1 VTQKRRPRRVACALL
16 SPLRRHSAALA
27 QPSDRSPPSLSQF
40 ASRST
45 IKAGLSP
52 KEEGLAIAHHARIAA
67 VVVAT
72 AVVAIFGA
80 GAAMGGRAT
89 GTAAVC
95 KTFATSG
102 LKARW
107 SVIGNVT
114 CAKAKPWLVKL
125 LADRGRPGVKV
136 VLKNG
141 PTGFKCSAVDD
152 AKGRPAV
159 GSCYTGTIAFP
170 KNGFQWLA

>member
-1 VTQKRRPRRVACALL
+1 VVKEARLEEARLETVE
-16 SPLRRHSAALA
+16 
-27 QPSDRSPPSLSQF
+27 
-40 ASRST
+40 
-45 IKAGLSP
+45 AGLRLVVSVRRQ
-52 KEEGLAIAHHARIAA
+52 KYDQGSLVTEGGGLVSAHQARIAS
-67 VVVAT
+67 VVVAAAFVT
-72 AVVAIFGA
+72 TFGA
-80 GAAMGGRAT
+80 GAATGERAT

-102 LKARW
+102 LKPRW

-125 LADRGRPGVKV
+125 LADHGRPGVKV

-141 PTGFKCSAVDD
+141 PRGFKCSAVDD

-159 GSCYTGTIAFP
+159 GSCYTGTVAFP

>member
-1 VTQKRRPRRVACALL
+1 
-16 SPLRRHSAALA
+16 
-27 QPSDRSPPSLSQF
+27 
-40 ASRST
+40 
-45 IKAGLSP
+45 LSP
-52 KEEGLAIAHHARIAA
+52 KEEGPVIAHHARIAA

-80 GAAMGGRAT
+80 GAATGGRAT
-89 GTAAVC
+89 GTGAVC

-102 LKARW
+102 LKPRW

-125 LADRGRPGVKV
+125 LADRGKPGVKV

-141 PTGFKCSAVDD
+141 PRGFKCSAVDD

>member
-1 VTQKRRPRRVACALL
+1 M
-16 SPLRRHSAALA
+16 
-27 QPSDRSPPSLSQF
+27 
-40 ASRST
+40 
-45 IKAGLSP
+45 
-52 KEEGLAIAHHARIAA
+52 IANRERIAA

-72 AVVAIFGA
+72 VA
-80 GAAMGGRAT
+80 GAILGSGAATGAPAT

-95 KTFATSG
+95 KTFSASG
-102 LKARW
+102 LKPQW

-136 VLKNG
+136 VLRNG
-141 PTGFKCSAVDD
+141 PKGFKCSAVDD

>member
-1 VTQKRRPRRVACALL
+1 V
-16 SPLRRHSAALA
+16 
-27 QPSDRSPPSLSQF
+27 
-40 ASRST
+40 
-45 IKAGLSP
+45 
-52 KEEGLAIAHHARIAA
+52 IAHHARIAA

-80 GAAMGGRAT
+80 GAATGARAT

-95 KTFATSG
+95 KTFTTSG
-102 LKARW
+102 LRPKW

-125 LADRGRPGVKV
+125 LADHGKPGVKV

-141 PTGFKCSAVDD
+141 PKGFKCSAFDD

>member
-1 VTQKRRPRRVACALL
+1 MIARRAC
-16 SPLRRHSAALA
+16 
-27 QPSDRSPPSLSQF
+27 
-40 ASRST
+40 
-45 IKAGLSP
+45 
-52 KEEGLAIAHHARIAA
+52 IAA

-72 AVVAIFGA
+72 AVVAMLGA
-80 GAAMGGRAT
+80 GAATGARAT
-89 GTAAVC
+89 GAGAVC
-95 KTFATSG
+95 KTFSTSG
-102 LKARW
+102 LKPQW

-125 LADRGRPGVKV
+125 LADRGKPGVKV
-136 VLKNG
+136 VLKNV

-159 GSCYTGTIAFP
+159 GSCYTGTLAFP

>member
-1 VTQKRRPRRVACALL
+1 MT
-16 SPLRRHSAALA
+16 
-27 QPSDRSPPSLSQF
+27 
-40 ASRST
+40 
-45 IKAGLSP
+45 
-52 KEEGLAIAHHARIAA
+52 AHRARIAA
-67 VVVAT
+67 VVVVVT

-80 GAAMGGRAT
+80 GAATGARAS

-95 KTFATSG
+95 KTFTTSG
-102 LKARW
+102 LKPQW

-114 CAKAKPWLVKL
+114 CAKAKPWLVRL
-125 LADRGRPGVKV
+125 LAHHGKPGVKV

-141 PTGFKCSAVDD
+141 PKGFKCSAVDD

>member
-1 VTQKRRPRRVACALL
+1 MI
-16 SPLRRHSAALA
+16 
-27 QPSDRSPPSLSQF
+27 
-40 ASRST
+40 ASR
-45 IKAGLSP
+45 AC
-52 KEEGLAIAHHARIAA
+52 IAPA

-72 AVVAIFGA
+72 AAVAIFGT
-80 GAAMGGRAT
+80 GAATGARAT
-89 GTAAVC
+89 RTAAVC
-95 KTFATSG
+95 KTFSTSG
-102 LKARW
+102 LKPEW
-107 SVIGNVT
+107 SAIGNVT

-125 LADRGRPGVKV
+125 LADHGKPGVKV

>member
-1 VTQKRRPRRVACALL
+1 M
-16 SPLRRHSAALA
+16 
-27 QPSDRSPPSLSQF
+27 
-40 ASRST
+40 
-45 IKAGLSP
+45 
-52 KEEGLAIAHHARIAA
+52 IAHPARVAA

-72 AVVAIFGA
+72 TAVVIFGA
-80 GAAMGGRAT
+80 GAATGARAT

-95 KTFATSG
+95 KTFSASG
-102 LKARW
+102 LKPKW

-114 CAKAKPWLVKL
+114 CAKAKPWLVKI
-125 LADRGRPGVKV
+125 LAGHGKPDVKV

-141 PTGFKCSAVDD
+141 PAGFKCFAVDD